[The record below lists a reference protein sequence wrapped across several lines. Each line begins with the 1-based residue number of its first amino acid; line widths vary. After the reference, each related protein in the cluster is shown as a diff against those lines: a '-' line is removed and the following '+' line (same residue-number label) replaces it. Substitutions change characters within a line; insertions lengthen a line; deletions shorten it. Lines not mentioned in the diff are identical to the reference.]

1 MSKVV
6 VGLLATSVGLGL
18 LSVHLVRQMKAGEA
32 TIAELQAKVATLEK
46 QRPQLQEQPSLSSQI
61 GSGPVAN
68 PFVIV
73 PVNPEQPSKSVTFK
87 GSATAATT
95 TANVAQPQI
104 PSREERLRMMR
115 EHRERQRLLMQDPEY
130 REALRIQARSNFGRS
145 YPGLVEELGL
155 DTKQADEFFG
165 MLSDQQM
172 RSSEQMEGLW
182 DMEGK
187 DPAMIKEQQRKIQQ
201 QAAELQRTGE
211 AEIAARFGQE
221 KLQAWK
227 EYQSTLGVR
236 HQLESMRTTLAG
248 QGVPLSDDSNKAML
262 KALAEVQRTE
272 ADEYS
277 AAVNRGVA
285 PRLAFSNQ
293 FSPEMVENQIEA
305 SKKRNQRVLDA
316 LSPYLSYEQRSALEK
331 EQQAQLKVQ
340 EAQMRIMRAQGAANA
355 NALYPVNGLYPV
367 DPTVQAVITSN

>member
-6 VGLLATSVGLGL
+6 LALVATSVGLGL

-46 QRPQLQEQPSLSSQI
+46 QRPQLQAQPSQASEAV
-61 GSGPVAN
+61 SGTVTN

-73 PVNPEQPSKSVTFK
+73 PVNPEQPGKSVTFK
-87 GSATAATT
+87 GSATAATSA
-95 TANVAQPQI
+95 ANVAQPQI
-104 PSREERLRMMR
+104 PSREERIRMMR

-130 REALRIQARSNFGRS
+130 REAMRIQARSNFGRS

-201 QAAELQRTGE
+201 QSAELQRTGE

-248 QGVPLSDDSNKAML
+248 QGVPLSDDSNKSML
-262 KALAEVQRTE
+262 KALAEVQKTE

-285 PRLAFSNQ
+285 PRLAFSNGSA
-293 FSPEMVENQIEA
+293 FSSEMAENQIEA

-355 NALYPVNGLYPV
+355 NGLYV
-367 DPTVQAVITSN
+367 TDPSVQAVILSN

>member
-32 TIAELQAKVATLEK
+32 TIAELQAKVATLQK
-46 QRPQLQEQPSLSSQI
+46 PRPQLQAQPSPASEVV
-61 GSGPVAN
+61 SGTVTN
-68 PFVIV
+68 PFVVV

-87 GSATAATT
+87 DSATA
-95 TANVAQPQI
+95 ANVAQPQI
-104 PSREERLRMMR
+104 PSREQRMRMMR

-130 REALRIQARSNFGRS
+130 REAMRIQARSNFGRS

-155 DTKQADEFFG
+155 DPKQADEFFG

-172 RSSEQMEGLW
+172 RSSEQMAGLW

-187 DPAMIKEQQRKIQQ
+187 DPAMIQEQQRKIQQ
-201 QAAELQRTGE
+201 QAADLQRTGE

-227 EYQSTLGVR
+227 EYQATLGVR
-236 HQLESMRTTLAG
+236 HQLQSMRTTLAG
-248 QGVPLSDDSNKAML
+248 QGLPLSDDSNKSML
-262 KALAEVQRTE
+262 KALAEVQKTE

-277 AAVNRGVA
+277 AAVNRGAA
-285 PRLAFSNQ
+285 PRLAFSNDLT
-293 FSPEMVENQIEA
+293 PEMVENQIEA

-340 EAQMRIMRAQGAANA
+340 EAQMRIMRAQGAAS
-355 NALYPVNGLYPV
+355 PNG
-367 DPTVQAVITSN
+367 DATQAVILSN